1 MQKIFQIITIFIFII
16 FINACSVGKQYQQP
30 TVQLPQQFN
39 STASADSS
47 VASIEWKS
55 FFRDTT
61 LISLIDAA
69 LQNSYDLQ
77 LAVKRIEEAQAYV
90 KQAKMNYVPTIDL
103 SAGAT
108 TSNPSNNSLDG
119 KSLAS
124 FIGQNH
130 VEDYTLSATVSWDIY
145 SWGKIRY
152 QKDAALAN
160 YLQTYEGA
168 KTVQTTLISEIA
180 TGYYNLL
187 MLDEQLH
194 IAQKNVALTDTL
206 VNMMKLQKTA
216 GQVTELAVQ
225 QIEVQQQTAALL
237 IPQLEQQIAIQE
249 NTIKI
254 LSGELP
260 SSIKRTANI
269 KSAFVWDDLSAG
281 LPAEL
286 LSRRPDVRSAEMEL
300 VAANANVGVAKASM
314 YPSLNITASGGLN
327 AFKASNWFTIPA
339 SLFFTVT
346 GSIVQPL
353 LHHRELKT
361 KYEVSEVQKE
371 EAVITFRQSVL
382 NAGGEVM
389 NALVSLDKLKTQQQ
403 ISNAQVDT
411 LHKAIGNATLLFK
424 SGLADYLEVITAQSN
439 SLTAELNL
447 ADIQRQRLSAA
458 VELYR
463 ALGGGWK

>member
-1 MQKIFQIITIFIFII
+1 MRKLFQIIILFLFII
-16 FINACSVGKQYQQP
+16 FINACSVGKKYQRP

-39 STASADSS
+39 NTAPSDSS
-47 VASIEWKS
+47 VAGIEWKN
-55 FFRDTT
+55 FFKDTT
-61 LISLIDAA
+61 LISLIDSA
-69 LQNSYDLQ
+69 LKNSYDLQ

-90 KQAKMNYVPTIDL
+90 KQAKMNYAPTIDL

-119 KSLAS
+119 KNLAS
-124 FIGQNH
+124 VIGKNH
-130 VEDYTLSATVSWDIY
+130 VEDYTLGATVSWDIY

-160 YLQTYEGA
+160 YLETYEGA
-168 KTVQTTLISEIA
+168 RAVQTTLISEIA

-194 IAQKNVALTDTL
+194 IAQKNIALTDTL
-206 VNMMKLQKTA
+206 VNMMRLQKTA

-225 QIEVQQQTAALL
+225 QTEVQQQSAALL
-237 IPQLEQQIAIQE
+237 VPQLEQQIAIQE

-260 SSIKRTANI
+260 SSIARNANI
-269 KSAFVWDDLSAG
+269 NSAFVWNDLSTG
-281 LPAEL
+281 FPAEI
-286 LSRRPDVRSAEMEL
+286 LSRRPDVRSNEMAL

-339 SLFFTVT
+339 SLFFTLT

-371 EAVITFRQSVL
+371 EAVIAFRQSVL
-382 NAGGEVM
+382 NAGGEVV
-389 NALVSLDKLKTQQQ
+389 NAIVQLDKLKTQQQ
-403 ISNAQVDT
+403 ISSAQVDT

-447 ADIQRQRLSAA
+447 ADIQRQRLSAV

-463 ALGGGWK
+463 SLGGGWK